1 MSAGEIYDRMVGEL
15 TISDMPTPAASG
27 GAIGGSGRVTWN
39 PARHSQEG
47 LTTFPHGHKTKKNRA
62 KKLIPGKLKTWNEV
76 KQFHRKEGNFIVG
89 RDTTRIYHS
98 TIDKCLTVHDKDVYL
113 FGSDVWLTVK
123 YNYDEGSPGAR
134 KIYKVYTKEVY
145 TTVGKKTV
153 YTGFDCYDEW
163 LEWIGK
169 KPEPLTDMEDLF
181 EL

>member
-1 MSAGEIYDRMVGEL
+1 MIYGQEPIKIKYRMVGEL
-15 TISDMPTPAASG
+15 TISDMPAPVTSG
-27 GAIGGSGRVTWN
+27 PIGGGGRVTWN
-39 PARHSQEG
+39 PARHSQDVG
-47 LTTFPHGHKTKKNRA
+47 LTPKTNRA

-76 KQFHRKEGNFIVG
+76 KQFTRKEGNFITG

-98 TIDKCLTVHDKDVYL
+98 TIDKCLTVHDKDIYL
-113 FGSDVWLTVK
+113 FGSEVWLTVK
-123 YNYDEGSPGAR
+123 YNYDESSPGAR

-163 LEWIGK
+163 LEWIGE